1 MNKIKKTLK
10 KKVKSV
16 KGIKAGT
23 NYKTKKRTKEDLE
36 FEDEIRDI
44 LLNLDDETDDFNYI
58 NTTISN
64 TPNTFNSLDQPSLAS
79 FNYYPNNLEF
89 LETLKQREK
98 SPSKRIKKTNTKKG
112 SNKTSTSYS
121 FLNIEEDPKYEFNN
135 KNLNEF
141 YNKYKDINNDQGL
154 NYQQKSNALKF
165 LILDINEKFLNK
177 NNKIELGHLERSVS
191 RHIPI
196 LNDRLDAFFFKQAN
210 KKRMNK
216 GGKTKKKLKK
226 NNKTR
231 KGGSPSIDNKDD
243 KHRKEAKEFKKNK
256 IKKILEEREKR
267 QSIFGDPNYLS
278 PYKGPGYRQFMIP
291 ATIYKSRQVQDLQ
304 NNFENAM
311 KYESNIEDYNDMEKE
326 GLTFGGN

>member
-10 KKVKSV
+10 KKVKGVKSV

-23 NYKTKKRTKEDLE
+23 NYKTKKRNKEDLE
-36 FEDEIRDI
+36 FENEIRDI
-44 LLNLDDETDDFNYI
+44 LLNLDDETNDVNYI
-58 NTTISN
+58 NNTISDI
-64 TPNTFNSLDQPSLAS
+64 PNTFNSLDQPSLAS

-98 SPSKRIKKTNTKKG
+98 SQSKRKKKTNTKKG
-112 SNKTSTSYS
+112 SNETTTSYS
-121 FLNIEEDPKYEFNN
+121 FLNIAEDPKYEFNN

-141 YNKYKDINNDQGL
+141 YNRYKDINNDQGL

-177 NNKIELGHLERSVS
+177 DNKIDLGHLERSVS
-191 RHIPI
+191 KHIPI
-196 LNDRLDAFFFKQAN
+196 LNNRLDAFFKEAN
-210 KKRMNK
+210 KKRINK

-231 KGGSPSIDNKDD
+231 KGGSPSID
-243 KHRKEAKEFKKNK
+243 KHRMEAREFKRNK
-256 IKKILEEREKR
+256 IKKILEERKKK

-278 PYKGPGYRQFMIP
+278 PYKGQGYRQFMIP

-311 KYESNIEDYNDMEKE
+311 QYESNIEDYNDMEKE